1 MGVQSRELYMKEIQ
15 MRSTAESLPVAEF
28 RIADLPA
35 GAKHRI
41 HLLVDQLPGG
51 QPLIFPTLAVRG
63 QQPGPTLLVNA
74 ATHGDEYEGIVAIQ
88 DIFEQLDPAALRGT
102 FCGIPVLNGLAFAA
116 GTRESDVDHL
126 NLARIFPGD
135 PHGSPSLRI
144 ADAFQR
150 YLLGQADLYIDMHSG
165 GNAYAIKE
173 LAGYQLRP
181 GELGER
187 QRAAAIAFGVDL
199 VWAADPLPGRT
210 LSSAGDRDVPAI
222 YVELLG
228 EGRCRPHDRATA
240 VQGIQR
246 VMAWLDMHDVDLP
259 AAPPPLVIETHGEQA
274 GHLQIDHPSP
284 VGGIFVPEVE
294 LWEAVSAGQRLG
306 VVRHPDGTP
315 LAEIPAARAGRIL
328 FLRTFPRVFSGDC
341 LAYVLDTPAGAATS

>member
-1 MGVQSRELYMKEIQ
+1 MK
-15 MRSTAESLPVAEF
+15 STAQAVPIAEF
-28 RIADLPA
+28 RLADLPA
-35 GAKHRI
+35 GTKRRI
-41 HLLVDQLPGG
+41 HLQVDLLAGG
-51 QPLIFPTLAVRG
+51 QPLTFPALVVRG

-88 DIFEQLDPAALRGT
+88 DMFEQLDPAMLRGT

-116 GTRESDVDHL
+116 GTRESDIDHL

-135 PHGSPSLRI
+135 PRGSPSMRI

-150 YLLGQADLYIDMHSG
+150 YLLDQSDLYVDMHSG

-199 VWAADPLPGRT
+199 VWASEALPGRT
-210 LSSAGDRDVPAI
+210 LSSAGDHNLPAI

-228 EGRCRPHDRATA
+228 EGRCRPRDRATA
-240 VQGIQR
+240 IQGIQR
-246 VMAWLDMHDVDLP
+246 VMAWLGMRDADLP
-259 AAPPPLVIETHGEQA
+259 PAPAPLVIETRGDQA
-274 GHLQIDHPSP
+274 GHLQVDHPSP

-294 LWEAVSAGQRLG
+294 LWEQVAAGQRVG
-306 VVRHPDGTP
+306 VVRHPDGTA
-315 LAEIPAARAGRIL
+315 LAESPAARAGRVL
-328 FLRTFPRVFSGDC
+328 YLRTFPRVFSGDG
-341 LAYVLDTPAGAATS
+341 LVYILDVPAEPATA

>member
-1 MGVQSRELYMKEIQ
+1 MH
-15 MRSTAESLPVAEF
+15 MRSTAEALPIAEF
-28 RIADLPA
+28 RLADLPP
-35 GAKHRI
+35 GTKRRV

-51 QPLIFPTLAVRG
+51 QPLAFPTLVVRG
-63 QQPGPTLLVNA
+63 QQPGPTLLINA

-150 YLLGQADLYIDMHSG
+150 YLLDQADLYIDMHSG

-199 VWAADPLPGRT
+199 VWGSEALPGRT
-210 LSSAGDRDVPAI
+210 LSSAGDHSIPAI

-228 EGRCRPHDRATA
+228 EGRCRPRERATA
-240 VQGIQR
+240 IQGIQR
-246 VMAWLDMHDVDLP
+246 VMAWLEMHDAGLP
-259 AAPPPLVIETHGEQA
+259 PAPPPLVIETRGEQA

-294 LWEAVSAGQRLG
+294 LWEAVVAGQRLG

-315 LAEIPAARAGRIL
+315 LAEIPAARAGRVL
-328 FLRTFPRVFSGDC
+328 FLRTFPRVFSGDG
-341 LAYVLDTPAGAATS
+341 LAYVLDVPGEPATS